1 MGRRLRPVPEQG
13 TDVAGGGLP
22 LEELGARAD
31 VIDRVRVL
39 PTLQH
44 MPRPAPAVPPLLTGQ
59 SDEGLRSYHELAA
72 ASPRLSC
79 SDSSEAFRVAGR
91 QLSGMATLDPTTGQC
106 GDRRSNG

>member
-1 MGRRLRPVPEQG
+1 MGRRLRLVPEQG

-44 MPRPAPAVPPLLTGQ
+44 MPRPAPAVPPFLSTARRWPGEIV
-59 SDEGLRSYHELAA
+59 SPVRAATSA
-72 ASPRLSC
+72 ASR
-79 SDSSEAFRVAGR
+79 ARVHNGRSAAGPFSTSR
-91 QLSGMATLDPTTGQC
+91 ATA
-106 GDRRSNG
+106 SAA

>member
-1 MGRRLRPVPEQG
+1 MARCRTCTVEFKRQVVEERLVGGTSLNQLARRHDISRELLRTWVKKYE
-13 TDVAGGGLP
+13 AGDL
-22 LEELGARAD
+22 A
-31 VIDRVRVL
+31 
-39 PTLQH
+39 
-44 MPRPAPAVPPLLTGQ
+44 GQ